1 MRLSSLWARG
11 THFRPFLRI
20 LMASNT
26 TEQAAPNK
34 NVFSILRHR
43 DFRLFWFGAC
53 LSFIGTWVQIIAM
66 GLLVYHRTNSKAALG
81 IIGLAGGLP
90 TTALMLFGGVIAD
103 RVNKRKLVVV
113 TQTLFALNAL
123 ILAMLTWTDTIQIW
137 HIIVLSFVNG
147 LVFAVDGPARQ
158 SMIYD
163 LVGKEELA
171 AGVALQSA
179 AFNVAR
185 VIGPAIGSLL
195 YTSVGPAWCFL
206 VNGISFVAVIAA
218 IMMLHTDLTQRG
230 EAQGSVWINFLEGM
244 QYLRANR
251 LMRSVVGL
259 TAVTS
264 IFAFA
269 VYSTLMPALAKEML
283 GISEKNHRYGYLFS
297 AIGMGALVGAVL
309 VGRFSAAGRRGLLML
324 VGANIFAIAL
334 ICLSRVHNIPS
345 ALILFFLIG
354 LSAICQL
361 ATANTLTQS
370 LAPENLRGRAVSTHM
385 FAMAGLQ
392 PFGAILAGAVAERWG
407 VENALLLGAGVFWVY
422 TIATMIKRP
431 EVVTIP

>member
-1 MRLSSLWARG
+1 MV
-11 THFRPFLRI
+11 
-20 LMASNT
+20 SNT
-26 TEQAAPNK
+26 SEPSAPNK
-34 NVFSILRHR
+34 NVFSTLRHR
-43 DFRLFWFGAC
+43 DFRLFWIGAC
-53 LSFIGTWVQIIAM
+53 LSFIGSWVQIIAM
-66 GLLVYHRTNSKAALG
+66 GLLVYHSTHSKAALG
-81 IIGLAGGLP
+81 LIGLAGGLP

-103 RVNKRKLVVV
+103 RVNKRTLVMV

-123 ILAMLTWTDTIQIW
+123 LLALLTWTNTIQIW
-137 HIIVLSFVNG
+137 HIIALSLVNG

-163 LVGKEELA
+163 LVGKEDLA

-185 VIGPAIGSLL
+185 VVGPAIGSLL
-195 YTSVGPAWCFL
+195 YVRLGASWCFL
-206 VNGISFVAVIAA
+206 VNAISFVAVIVAL
-218 IMMLHTDLTQRG
+218 MMMHTDLTQRG
-230 EAQGSVWINFLEGM
+230 EAQGSVWINFLEGL
-244 QYLRANR
+244 QYLRSNR

-283 GISEKNHRYGYLFS
+283 SIDEGDHRYGYLFS
-297 AIGMGALVGAVL
+297 AIGAGALVGAIL

-324 VGANIFAIAL
+324 IGANIFAIAL
-334 ICLSRVHNIPS
+334 VCLSRVHNMPS

-354 LSAICQL
+354 LAAICQL

-370 LAPENLRGRAVSTHM
+370 LAPESLRGRAVSTHM

-407 VENALLLGAGVFWVY
+407 VPNALLLGAGVFWLY
-422 TIATMIKRP
+422 TVVTMVKRP
-431 EVVTIP
+431 DVIAIP